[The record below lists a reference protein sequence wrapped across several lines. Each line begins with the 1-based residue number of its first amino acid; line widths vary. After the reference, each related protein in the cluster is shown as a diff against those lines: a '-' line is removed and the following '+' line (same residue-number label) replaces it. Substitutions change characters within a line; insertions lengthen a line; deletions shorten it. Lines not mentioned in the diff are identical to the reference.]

1 MRVGVDAGRALHG
14 DGGVATYTRELVSGL
29 LAHAPRLELVLFDL
43 DRGWHRRAVFE
54 RVFGPLPA
62 AAETARTVADALR
75 GLDLFHAPGF
85 VMPPAG
91 APHTVFTVHDLTVLS
106 HPSCHT
112 VANRAR
118 TLVSVAEAL
127 VRGATLL
134 AVSDAT
140 RREAVRLLD
149 LDTDRVEVVP
159 PMVGRCFTAA
169 ASERDEAAVN
179 GLGIDGPFVLAVA
192 GLEPR
197 KNLERLLDAW
207 DLLPAKLRD
216 EHSLVM
222 VTAAGWLEANLRRRL
237 ARLTRTGK
245 VIQIAGLSGFEL
257 AALYRRT
264 RALVFPSLAEGFGL
278 PVAEAMACGAPVV
291 TSNLSSMPEVAG
303 PAALLVDPEDT
314 ADIADGIERLLTLP
328 ELRRRLRE
336 RGPEQA
342 ARFTPETVVARLLEV
357 YARAARHSRA

>member
-1 MRVGVDAGRALHG
+1 MRIGVDAGRALHG
-14 DGGVATYTRELVSGL
+14 DGGVATYARELVSGL
-29 LAHAPRLELVLFDL
+29 VACTPRLELVLFDL
-43 DRGWHRRAVFE
+43 DRGSHRRAVFE
-54 RVFGPLPA
+54 RAFGPLPA
-62 AAETARTVADALR
+62 AVETARAVADKAR

-91 APHTVFTVHDLTVLS
+91 FPHTVFTVHDLTVLS
-106 HPSCHT
+106 HPFCHT

-149 LDTDRVEVVP
+149 LDADRVEVVP
-159 PMVGRCFTAA
+159 PIVGRCFSAA
-169 ASERDEAAVN
+169 VSEKDEAAVRR
-179 GLGIDGPFVLAVA
+179 LGVDGPFVLAVA

-207 DLLPAKLRD
+207 DLLPPKLRD

-222 VTAAGWLEANLRRRL
+222 VTAAGWLESNLRRRI
-237 ARLTRTGK
+237 ARLTRTGTI
-245 VIQIAGLSGFEL
+245 IQLAGLSGLEL

-264 RALVFPSLAEGFGL
+264 TALIFPSLAEGFGL
-278 PVAEAMACGAPVV
+278 PVAEAMACGAPVL
-291 TSNLSSMPEVAG
+291 TSKVSSMPEVAG
-303 PAALLVDPEDT
+303 SAALLVDPEDT

-328 ELRRRLRE
+328 ELRRELRE

-342 ARFTPETVVARLLEV
+342 ARFAPEAVVGRLLEV
-357 YARAARHSRA
+357 YARAARHSRP